1 MRKYIIRRVLYAIP
15 TLLGI
20 SVIVFAISR
29 LAPGDPVRL
38 YTFAATNITEPAIA
52 ALAHVYG
59 PDQTLPVRYVTGLV
73 NLLHAHFG
81 RARPCRQPASRLL
94 AEVPPGPPPP

>member
-1 MRKYIIRRVLYAIP
+1 MRKYVIRRILYAIP

-38 YTFAATNITEPAIA
+38 YTFGAEINK
-52 ALAHVYG
+52 
-59 PDQTLPVRYVTGLV
+59 
-73 NLLHAHFG
+73 
-81 RARPCRQPASRLL
+81 CRKHSEQGKDKMR
-94 AEVPPGPPPP
+94 

>member
-38 YTFAATNITEPAIA
+38 YTFGAPNITEADIA
-52 ALAHVYG
+52 ALRHFYAL
-59 PDQTLPVRYVTGLV
+59 DQPLPVQYV
-73 NLLHAHFG
+73 N
-81 RARPCRQPASRLL
+81 SRLNMPRPDSGTPLHYNQPPCSLLL
-94 AEVPPGPPPP
+94 ARLPA